1 MASEVFR
8 IGVVGDVHQQWD
20 EEDALALD
28 AQGYELI
35 LITGDLG
42 SYRANDAAVVA
53 RRVAALRTPAIA
65 IAGNH
70 DAVHAAQLI
79 SEAIPQAKL
88 LRTLLSVGQH
98 ARVDALSQALG
109 PVTLG
114 GYSVHPVNE
123 RLYVVVARPHS
134 MGGPSLAFVPQLSTR
149 FGVKSMED
157 SVARLTACVDQT
169 PPDALLVFLAH
180 NACTGHGAT
189 RTDIAGRDF
198 HRDEGDWGDPDLR
211 AALQHAKAQGRRV
224 LAVVSGHMH
233 LALRGG
239 GWRTDHVLEDGTLH
253 LNAADVPRH
262 RRDKR
267 GGPVSARHHVRLLV
281 DLSAGTARCEHVWVP
296 TGERGEVLGTRMS
309 QVP

>member
-1 MASEVFR
+1 MSEVFR
-8 IGVVGDVHQQWD
+8 IGVVGDIHQQWD
-20 EEDALALD
+20 EEDAPALD
-28 AQGYELI
+28 AQGYDLV

-79 SEAIPQAKL
+79 SEAIPQAKV

-114 GYSVHPVNE
+114 GYSVHPVRE
-123 RLYVVVARPHS
+123 RLHVVVARPHS

-149 FGVKSMED
+149 FGVKTMAD
-157 SVARLTACVDQT
+157 SVARLTACVDAT
-169 PPDALLVFLAH
+169 PADTTLLFLAH
-180 NACTGHGAT
+180 NACSGHGTT
-189 RTDIAGRDF
+189 RSDIAGRDF

-211 AALQHAKAQGRRV
+211 TAIHHAKHSGRRV
-224 LAVVSGHMH
+224 AAVVSGHMH
-233 LALRGG
+233 LSLRGG

-253 LNAADVPRH
+253 VNAADVPRH
-262 RRDKR
+262 RRAKR
-267 GGPVSARHHVRLLV
+267 GGPVSARHHVRLLL
-281 DLSAGTARCEHVWVP
+281 DLATGTARSEHVWVP
-296 TGERGEVLGTRMS
+296 TGERGEVMGTRTS
-309 QVP
+309 QLP

>member
-1 MASEVFR
+1 MTDLFR
-8 IGVVGDVHQQWD
+8 IGVVGDIHQQWD
-20 EEDALALD
+20 EEDAPSLD
-28 AQGYELI
+28 AQGYDLV

-53 RRVAALRTPAIA
+53 RRVAALETPAIA

-114 GYSVHPVNE
+114 GYSVHPIRE
-123 RLYVVVARPHS
+123 KLYVVVARPHS
-134 MGGPSLAFVPQLSTR
+134 MGGPSLAFVAQLSTR
-149 FGVKSMED
+149 FGVKTMED

-169 PPDALLVFLAH
+169 PPDTTLLFLAH
-180 NACTGHGAT
+180 NACSGLGAS
-189 RTDIAGRDF
+189 RSDIAGRDF

-211 AALQHAKAQGRRV
+211 AALEHAKRSGRRV
-224 LAVVSGHMH
+224 AAMISGHMH
-233 LALRGG
+233 LGLRGG
-239 GWRTDHVLEDGTLH
+239 GFRTDHVVEDGTLH
-253 LNAADVPRH
+253 VNAADVPRH
-262 RRDKR
+262 RRVKR
-267 GGPVSARHHVRLLV
+267 GGPVSARHHVRVLL
-281 DLSAGTARCEHVWVP
+281 DLATGTARSEHVWVP
-296 TGERGEVLGTRMS
+296 TGERGEVMGTRTS
-309 QVP
+309 QLP